1 MAKSLLNDIS
11 KFTPGMKFGKE
22 FLKKAGFGADVYL
35 LDSSDSNEG
44 YVPDSLISIFSTVL
58 LIVALYLAFKCGG
71 RGEFKWVEIIL
82 AVLCSPFYI
91 AYRLAVPC

>member
-1 MAKSLLNDIS
+1 MAKSLLNNIS

-22 FLKKAGFGADVYL
+22 LLNKAKFGAGYSEDDLITVE
-35 LDSSDSNEG
+35 EG
-44 YVPDSLISIFSTVL
+44 YVPDPLVSIFSTIL

-71 RGEFKWVEIIL
+71 RNNLNWVEIIL

-91 AYRLAVPC
+91 AYRMAIPC